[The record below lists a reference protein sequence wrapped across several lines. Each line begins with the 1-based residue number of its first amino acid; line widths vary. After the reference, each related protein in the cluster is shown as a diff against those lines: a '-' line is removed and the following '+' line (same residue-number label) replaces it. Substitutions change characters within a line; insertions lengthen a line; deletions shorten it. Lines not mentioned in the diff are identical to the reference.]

1 MKHGV
6 IIHPEEMGELL
17 NMKPEECGNIVHN
30 MIRTFE
36 GEEVVKFD
44 DRYMDFVSST
54 LCGRVLRDKQ
64 LSEKQSRNGKHGGAP
79 IGNGNAKI
87 SEKQPKNNPKTTQK
101 QAKTTPNTKTNTK
114 TNTNIYKKTYG
125 ECANVFLTD
134 EEYSKVKDKGL
145 TDLIEELSLYIAS
158 KGDKYKNHYAVICQ
172 WANRRKK
179 ENKVVPFS
187 GDNAKS
193 QFNRFTQRPDDYD
206 YDKLIKN

>member
-17 NMKPEECGNIVHN
+17 NMKPEECGNIVQN

-36 GEEVVKFD
+36 GEEVKKFD

-54 LCGRVLRDKQ
+54 MCGRVLRDKEM
-64 LSEKQSRNGKHGGAP
+64 SERQSRNGSKGGAKEGHP
-79 IGNGNAKI
+79 NYNK
-87 SEKQPKNNPKTTQK
+87 PKLSQSLPKVKPKLNP
-101 QAKTTPNTKTNTK
+101 N
-114 TNTNIYKKTYG
+114 TNTNTNTNTNKKTYG

-179 ENKVVPFS
+179 EGQVNSMS
-187 GDNAKS
+187 GTNARN
-193 QFNRFTQRPDDYD
+193 QFNRFEQRSDYD
-206 YDKLIKN
+206 FDALERKLIKN

>member
-1 MKHGV
+1 MKHGI

-54 LCGRVLRDKQ
+54 MCGRVLRDKQ
-64 LSEKQSRNGKHGGAP
+64 LSEKQSRNGRQGGAP
-79 IGNGNAKI
+79 IGNENAKT
-87 SEKQPKNNPKTTQK
+87 SQKQAKNNPKTTQK
-101 QAKTTPNTKTNTK
+101 QAKTTPNTKTNTN

-125 ECANVFLTD
+125 ECANVFLTE
-134 EEYSKVKDKGL
+134 EEYSKIVSEGL
-145 TDLIEELSLYIAS
+145 TGLIDELSLYIAS
-158 KGDKYKNHYAVICQ
+158 KGDKYKSHYAVIKQ

-179 ENKVVPFS
+179 EGQVITMS
-187 GDNAKS
+187 GKN
-193 QFNRFTQRPDDYD
+193 QFNKMEQRDYD
-206 YDKLIKN
+206 FDALEKKLIRN